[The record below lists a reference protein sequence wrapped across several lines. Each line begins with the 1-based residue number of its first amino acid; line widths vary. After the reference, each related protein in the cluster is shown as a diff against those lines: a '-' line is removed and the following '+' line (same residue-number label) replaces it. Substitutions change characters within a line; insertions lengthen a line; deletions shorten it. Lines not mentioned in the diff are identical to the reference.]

1 MAMSEEFE
9 KLHPILQEVSNTLT
23 ELYQQRRDEETRQ
36 KLIMLERILQEHLEK
51 IRDSRT
57 KLENQEH

>member
-1 MAMSEEFE
+1 MSEEFE
-9 KLHPILQEVSNTLT
+9 KLHPVLQEVSNTLT

-36 KLIMLERILQEHLEK
+36 KLIMLERILQEHLDE

-57 KLENQEH
+57 KLENEEH

>member
-1 MAMSEEFE
+1 MSEEFE

>member
-1 MAMSEEFE
+1 MVMSEEFE
-9 KLHPILQEVSNTLT
+9 KLHPVLQEVSNTLT

-36 KLIMLERILQEHLEK
+36 KLIMLERILQEHLDE

-57 KLENQEH
+57 KLENEEH